1 MISFL
6 ARLFHRKPQP
16 LRHVIATKAESKA
29 LARKYAD
36 KHEQLARELGMQNPV
51 ARNG

>member
-6 ARLFHRKPQP
+6 TRLFPRKPP